1 MPAAAMVSRATV
13 STGAIRSP
21 PAIREPVTTTS
32 STRDASWAWAAAAVA
47 SQAIEAVVIKK
58 LRCVIG
64 YSPAIGSGFYPALRF
79 CESLILQFCTFS
91 LRQDIVRH

>member
-1 MPAAAMVSRATV
+1 MPAAAIVSRATV

-47 SQAIEAVVIKK
+47 SQANEAVAIRI
-58 LRCVIG
+58 LRCVMSW
-64 YSPAIGSGFYPALRF
+64 SPRSVAGFYPAPPS
-79 CESLILQFCTFS
+79 CESVILQICKLTPNYAG
-91 LRQDIVRH
+91 